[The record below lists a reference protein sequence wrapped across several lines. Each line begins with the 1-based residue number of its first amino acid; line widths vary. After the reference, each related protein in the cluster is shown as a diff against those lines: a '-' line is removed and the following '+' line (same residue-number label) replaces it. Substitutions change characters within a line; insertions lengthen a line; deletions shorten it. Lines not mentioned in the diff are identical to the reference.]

1 MTEPQTTNFAK
12 YHSAN
17 PLVRFVT
24 QRFLQKIT
32 RIVAD
37 TAPCHVLDIGCG
49 EGLVLRALRE
59 AGLNF
64 AYTGIDLLKESLA
77 YARERFPHDTWIEG
91 DFLALPAADPKPDLV
106 LCLEVIE
113 HLPSVP
119 TTLSA
124 IRRHNAP
131 ISLLSVPWEPWFRIG
146 NLIRG
151 ARWATLGNHP
161 EHVQHFSPNS
171 FHSALAQ
178 HWGSVEIQ
186 TSLPWIIAVCRL

>member
-1 MTEPQTTNFAK
+1 MEPQTTNFAK

-24 QRFLQKIT
+24 KRFLQKIT
-32 RIVAD
+32 RLVAD
-37 TAPCHVLDIGCG
+37 ANPRRVLDIGCG

-59 AGLNF
+59 VGLNF
-64 AYTGIDLLKESLA
+64 EYTGIDILKESLS
-77 YARERFPHDTWIEG
+77 YAREHFPQDTWIKG
-91 DFLALPAADPKPDLV
+91 DFLALPPADPKVDLV

-124 IRRHNAP
+124 IRHHEAATA
-131 ISLLSVPWEPWFRIG
+131 ILSVPWEPWFRIG
-146 NLIRG
+146 NLLRG

-161 EHVQHFSPNS
+161 EHVQHFSPRT
-171 FHSALAQ
+171 FRAALLQ
-178 HWGSVEIQ
+178 HWGSIEIH
-186 TSLPWIIAVCRL
+186 TCLPWIIAVCRL